1 MLNETLTNSPDRDNV
16 LSFGVSPLQDA
27 MMSMNNEYGFDEYL
41 KDLDIGEAD
50 LKGIVLD
57 IGSGKTERFSKIAAT
72 RGIGVVSVNP
82 KLVDEVQR
90 ERVKSSLDGIDG
102 QRRSVAALAQYLP
115 FRDES
120 FDTIVSHYAVPLWIM
135 EENDIV
141 TALREVLRVLKP
153 GGKAYLGPTKP
164 EYTGEAEFIQGLDL
178 GNNVLITLKD
188 HPLEGKDYIIQIERV

>member
-1 MLNETLTNSPDRDNV
+1 
-16 LSFGVSPLQDA
+16 
-27 MMSMNNEYGFDEYL
+27 
-41 KDLDIGEAD
+41 
-50 LKGIVLD
+50 
-57 IGSGKTERFSKIAAT
+57 
-72 RGIGVVSVNP
+72 
-82 KLVDEVQR
+82 
-90 ERVKSSLDGIDG
+90 
-102 QRRSVAALAQYLP
+102 
-115 FRDES
+115 
-120 FDTIVSHYAVPLWIM
+120 M